1 MNNPSKES
9 LVAVN
14 CRIPKSIYEEV
25 HKLTE
30 VTQKSVAAFVT
41 TAIREYIAQCTQNN
55 YTQSKTLTVDKF
67 ALELERKER
76 KK

>member
-1 MNNPSKES
+1 MNNPAKET

-25 HKLTE
+25 HQLTE

-41 TAIREYIAQCTQNN
+41 TAIREYIAQCTEIN
-55 YTQSKTLTVDKF
+55 YTQSKTLIVDKF

-76 KK
+76 KE